1 MTPPSVGGDGKN
13 KAEVKSEP
21 VASITPSSTSS
32 VAGMADEGKE
42 GQSFN
47 FVCAIWPGENNRFSE
62 HFKSHFAYS

>member
-1 MTPPSVGGDGKN
+1 MRPYPSVGGDGKN

-47 FVCAIWPGENNRFSE
+47 IVCAMGPGENN
-62 HFKSHFAYS
+62 